1 MLAGVALLTGCIKDK
16 YSPDASCP
24 MAQGE
29 DGYYLS
35 FVLSSQQEGTK
46 ADAGSPD
53 IGLLQEQLVKTVD
66 VYFYK
71 ADGTFLDMK
80 SPLPV
85 VQDISTVP
93 TDPISSVVGEF
104 VVRLDKVP
112 EKMLVALNIEA
123 KFPFKSISEARSAMQ
138 EASTAWQG
146 AETQIKNGGIT
157 YTVKPFYMTSTT
169 YEKGGDVICET
180 PIPAGS
186 VKLSREEALLSPMEL
201 YAERLAA
208 RVQLTAPET
217 KFMVPAVTQY
227 EGITTQVEL
236 LGWGL
241 NALNTKTY
249 WYKNID
255 PAWSFSWTGI
265 GWSEPLKHRSHW
277 SKDPNYDGGI
287 YPKNYKELDPAK
299 SDLCYVPWNSL
310 DKDFTDGIAYCL
322 ENTADGSILS
332 TNRADNQL
340 YPRATHVLVKAQLSF
355 DYGAGKTASDD
366 VAGYV
371 TEADYYRYKGVFY
384 TRNNIF
390 DAILNEEQFA
400 GKTYYKDAAHT
411 VKADASCLGLVEDF
425 GEKLY
430 VHPLVTLYDALGN
443 VVDPAYFNKITV
455 DGFRN
460 GYFYYKIPIE
470 HLTKA
475 PATPGA
481 TYETAQYG
489 VVRNHCYNITL
500 PKDITGIGTGV
511 WSVTE
516 PIVPVTKEEDYMV
529 SVYVS
534 VSPWKQF
541 ENRFIFI
548 DPSGMLVTNGQI
560 VKEWK
565 DDKNS
570 EGIDNGWYF

>member
-1 MLAGVALLTGCIKDK
+1 VKAR
-16 YSPDASCP
+16 
-24 MAQGE
+24 
-29 DGYYLS
+29 LS
-35 FVLSSQQEGTK
+35 FG
-46 ADAGSPD
+46 
-53 IGLLQEQLVKTVD
+53 
-66 VYFYK
+66 
-71 ADGTFLDMK
+71 
-80 SPLPV
+80 
-85 VQDISTVP
+85 
-93 TDPISSVVGEF
+93 
-104 VVRLDKVP
+104 
-112 EKMLVALNIEA
+112 
-123 KFPFKSISEARSAMQ
+123 
-138 EASTAWQG
+138 
-146 AETQIKNGGIT
+146 
-157 YTVKPFYMTSTT
+157 
-169 YEKGGDVICET
+169 
-180 PIPAGS
+180 
-186 VKLSREEALLSPMEL
+186 
-201 YAERLAA
+201 
-208 RVQLTAPET
+208 
-217 KFMVPAVTQY
+217 
-227 EGITTQVEL
+227 
-236 LGWGL
+236 
-241 NALNTKTY
+241 
-249 WYKNID
+249 
-255 PAWSFSWTGI
+255 
-265 GWSEPLKHRSHW
+265 
-277 SKDPNYDGGI
+277 
-287 YPKNYKELDPAK
+287 
-299 SDLCYVPWNSL
+299 
-310 DKDFTDGIAYCL
+310 
-322 ENTADGSILS
+322 
-332 TNRADNQL
+332 
-340 YPRATHVLVKAQLSF
+340 
-355 DYGAGKTASDD
+355 YGAGKTASDD

-475 PATPGA
+475 PATPGP